1 MNGIDI
7 NRNGFKLIILVTVLI
22 SLIGFVSEYLPFFTN
37 YENLEE
43 QLNQGLIFETL
54 NPNMIILVI
63 IIHLLINLT
72 GMILLYLFN
81 PIGRLL
87 YTISILLILIIVML
101 SGDSI
106 EYSLLYPFEY
116 VGSFLEVFIAYLV
129 YFTPLKKEFDKT

>member
-1 MNGIDI
+1 MNRMDI
-7 NRNGFKLIILVTVLI
+7 NRNGFKLIVLATVLI
-22 SLIGFVSEYLPFFTN
+22 SLIGFVAEYLPFFTN

-43 QLNQGLIFETL
+43 KLNQGLIFETL
-54 NPNMIILVI
+54 NPNMIMLVI
-63 IIHLLINLT
+63 VIPLLINLT
-72 GMILLYLFN
+72 GLILLYLFN

>member
-1 MNGIDI
+1 MDI
-7 NRNGFKLIILVTVLI
+7 NRNGFKLIILATLLI
-22 SLIGFVSEYLPFFTN
+22 LLVGFVVEYLSFFTN

-43 QLNQGLIFETL
+43 QLDQGLIFEVL

-63 IIHLLINLT
+63 IIPLLINLS
-72 GMILLYLFN
+72 GLMLLYLFN

-129 YFTPLKKEFDKT
+129 YFTPLKKEFDNA

>member
-1 MNGIDI
+1 MDI
-7 NRNGFKLIILVTVLI
+7 NRNGFKLIVLATVLI
-22 SLIGFVSEYLPFFTN
+22 SLISFVAEYLPFFTN

-54 NPNMIILVI
+54 NQNMIMLVI
-63 IIHLLINLT
+63 IIPLLINLT
-72 GMILLYLFN
+72 GLILLYLFN

>member
-1 MNGIDI
+1 MDI
-7 NRNGFKLIILVTVLI
+7 NRNGFKLIVLATVLI
-22 SLIGFVSEYLPFFTN
+22 SLIGFIAEYLPFFTN

-63 IIHLLINLT
+63 IIPLLINLT
-72 GMILLYLFN
+72 GLILLYLFN

-116 VGSFLEVFIAYLV
+116 VGSFLEIFIVYLV